1 MDLRDIGWG
10 GMEWIQL
17 AQDRDRWWV
26 LVTTERSSFD
36 PRQRQEDFSSNLF
49 VHTSS
54 GTHPASYPMGTR
66 VLSQGIKRGRGVT
79 LTTHPH
85 LVLRS

>member
-1 MDLRDIGWG
+1 MDLRDIGLG
-10 GMEWIQL
+10 DMEWIQL

-36 PRQRQEDFSSNLF
+36 PRQRQEDFSSNLC

-54 GTHPASYPMGTR
+54 GTHPASYLMGTG
-66 VLSQGIKRGRGVT
+66 VLSQGVKRGRGVT